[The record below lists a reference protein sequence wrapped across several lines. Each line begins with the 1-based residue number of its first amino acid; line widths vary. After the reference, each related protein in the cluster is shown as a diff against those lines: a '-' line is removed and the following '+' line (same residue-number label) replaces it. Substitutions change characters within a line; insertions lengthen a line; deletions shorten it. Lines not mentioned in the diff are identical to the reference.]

1 MKVRRSEIAMAA
13 GVSVCALGLVYAM
26 LLAERTSLGHAL
38 QIAAPTEALPGAPL
52 PLRAYLMRG
61 IAEGDTPTLIGADV
75 EVRLWRREPGAPQ
88 VQLSSGWLEVA
99 PPEATEGIT
108 MEGTLEAPTEPGR
121 YVLEA
126 LASSEGSVLASVAVP
141 LTVSAEA
148 EPASELGRLAPT
160 LSHFALG
167 PVTLEPS
174 ESPPSAFEARV
185 EGGLCVPDQICSLVV
200 DLGSGGYELRVEPG
214 PSVRVVE
221 GVDLEDR
228 YARVRVR
235 VSGSEGDLT
244 LALSREGRL
253 IARRSVRLPVALATP
268 YFAPERPFVREG
280 RLPSL
285 LAPPPGRTQLWIDV
299 ARDGHFVRT
308 MTLPPLF
315 GDGHEG
321 DPTGPSALDVDLSGL
336 APGLYRVQVRADAF
350 PTESVTGRLVRI
362 GPASEVSPP
371 FDVQGPL
378 AFAFEAAG
386 VETTTLAL
394 PRLVSGLPDDL
405 ARIEA
410 GQSVVRVV
418 ALAAMLIAAVLL
430 VLAVLRR
437 GIASD
442 ADAQKVLDEAGAEE
456 DPVARRH
463 QRMTLVLSV
472 LALALALLTG
482 VALIA
487 ARGLMPG

>member
-26 LLAERTSLGHAL
+26 MLSERTALRHAL
-38 QIAAPTEALPGAPL
+38 QLAAPAEALPGAPL
-52 PLRAYLMRG
+52 PVRAYLMHG
-61 IAEGDTPTLIGADV
+61 IAEGDTPTLVEADV
-75 EVRLWRREPGAPQ
+75 EVRLTRPGASEEQ
-88 VQLSSGWLEVA
+88 ISTEMLETSS
-99 PPEATEGIT
+99 TTT
-108 MEGTLEAPTEPGR
+108 MEGTLEAPTEPGH
-121 YVLEA
+121 YMLEA

-141 LTVSAEA
+141 LTVSADA
-148 EPASELGRLAPT
+148 APASELGRLAPT

-185 EGGLCVPDQICSLVV
+185 EGGLCIPDQVCSLVV

-214 PSVRVVE
+214 PAVRVVD
-221 GVDLEDR
+221 GVELEDR
-228 YARVRVR
+228 YARVSFR

-244 LALSREGRL
+244 LALLREGRL
-253 IARRSVRLPVALATP
+253 VARRSVRLPVALATP
-268 YFAPERPFVREG
+268 YFAPRTPFVREG
-280 RLPSL
+280 RLPSM
-285 LAPPPGRTQLWIDV
+285 LAPPPGRTQLLMDV
-299 ARDGHFVRT
+299 ARDGYFVRT
-308 MTLPPLF
+308 VTLPPLSR
-315 GDGHEG
+315 EG
-321 DPTGPSALDVDLSGL
+321 SANDPTGLGGLDVDLSDL
-336 APGLYRVQVRADAF
+336 PPGLYRVQVRADVC

-362 GPASEVSPP
+362 GPASALSPP
-371 FDVQGPL
+371 FDVEGEL
-378 AFAFEAAG
+378 AFAFQAAD

-394 PRLVSGLPDDL
+394 PRLVSGLPEDL
-405 ARIEA
+405 ARVEA

-418 ALAAMLIAAVLL
+418 AFSAMLIAAVLL

-442 ADAQKVLDEAGAEE
+442 ADAKKVLDEAGVEE
-456 DPVARRH
+456 DPKAQRQ
-463 QRMTLVLSV
+463 QRMTLVLTV

-487 ARGLMPG
+487 ARGLMPS